1 LQVGYYPAQI
11 SRFFFLKYLI
21 QRIKLTNLEV
31 TLACLATIDKE
42 KLMKFIDQIDL
53 RGKRVLFRFDFNV
66 PLDSSQN
73 ITDDIRIRAILPS
86 LNYALDESARV
97 IIISHLGRPKGKL
110 IPEMSLAPVA
120 KRLSRLLGKEVLM
133 AGDCVGPDA
142 EKMLQKL
149 EPGNV
154 MMLENL
160 RFHKEEEAN
169 DNEFAKKLAAFADV
183 YIDDAFGNAHR
194 AHASNVGITKYVK
207 VCGAGF
213 LMKKELNYFQKK
225 LEKPARPFVAIIGGS
240 KVSDKLS
247 TLINL
252 IKRVDKMII
261 GGGMAFTFL
270 KAQGIETG
278 KSLVED
284 HLIPQA
290 REILEQ
296 AQKLGVKL
304 YLPLDCVVAQSKTA
318 EAVTK
323 IVPVQ
328 EIFPNWMGLDI
339 GPATITLFREVLSNA
354 KTIVWNGPMGVF
366 EIDAFNRGT
375 SAMVHAVAGS
385 HALTIVGGGDT
396 DVAVQQAGESD
407 NITYIST
414 GGGASLE
421 LLEGKILPAI
431 EALEKCA

>member
-1 LQVGYYPAQI
+1 M
-11 SRFFFLKYLI
+11 
-21 QRIKLTNLEV
+21 N
-31 TLACLATIDKE
+31 
-42 KLMKFIDQIDL
+42 FINQIDL
-53 RGKRVLFRFDFNV
+53 KGKRVMFRFDFNV
-66 PLDSSQN
+66 PLDASQN
-73 ITDDIRIRAILPS
+73 ITDDIRIRAVLPS
-86 LNYALDESARV
+86 LNYALDEGARV
-97 IIISHLGRPKGKL
+97 IIISHLGRPKGK
-110 IPEMSLAPVA
+110 PVPQMSLAPVA
-120 KRLSRLLGKEVLM
+120 KRLTRLLGKQVLL
-133 AGDCVGPDA
+133 ANDCIGPDV
-142 EKMLQKL
+142 EKMVQSLK
-149 EPGNV
+149 PGCV
-154 MMLENL
+154 LMLENL

-169 DNEFAKKLAAFADV
+169 DDEFSRKLASFADV

-207 VCGAGF
+207 SCGAGF
-213 LMKKELNYFQKK
+213 LMKKEINYFQTQ
-225 LEKPARPFVAIIGGS
+225 LDNPVRPFVAIIGGS

-252 IKRVDKMII
+252 IKKVDKMII

-270 KAQGIETG
+270 KAQGIEIG

-284 HLIPQA
+284 HLIEQA
-290 REILEQ
+290 RDILEQ

-304 YLPLDCVVAQSKTA
+304 YLPFDCVIAQNKTP

-328 EIFPNWMGLDI
+328 EIYPDWMGLDI
-339 GPATITLFREVLSNA
+339 GPATITLFREVIANA

-366 EIDAFNRGT
+366 EIDAFSRGT

-396 DVAVQQAGESD
+396 DVAVQKAGENE
-407 NITYIST
+407 NISYIST

-421 LLEGKILPAI
+421 LLEGKTLPAI
-431 EALEKCA
+431 QALENCT